1 MFTLKLEER
10 DKKLNG
16 KQLRRQGIL
25 PAVLYGKHME
35 ASISVQLSMKDAE
48 KFYRYNFI
56 GSKVELE
63 FGGEKHLAILKEA
76 TLTPAINKLEHLSF
90 QALMAGEK
98 VKSVANIIVTGKEK
112 VREGIV
118 MQVLD
123 EISYIALPV
132 DIVDRIEVNV
142 SKMIVGDVL
151 TLDDLDFV
159 HNENVEILTPLD
171 SVIVTVNIP
180 KQFVEETDEGETG
193 EAQEPEL
200 VSGHEHKEEEK

>member
-10 DKKLNG
+10 DKNLNG

-35 ASISVQLSMKDAE
+35 ESISVQLSMKDAE

-142 SKMIVGDVL
+142 SKMKVGEVL

-180 KQFVEETDEGETG
+180 KMFVEETEEGESAETK
-193 EAQEPEL
+193 EPEL
-200 VSGHEHKEEEK
+200 VSDHEHKEE